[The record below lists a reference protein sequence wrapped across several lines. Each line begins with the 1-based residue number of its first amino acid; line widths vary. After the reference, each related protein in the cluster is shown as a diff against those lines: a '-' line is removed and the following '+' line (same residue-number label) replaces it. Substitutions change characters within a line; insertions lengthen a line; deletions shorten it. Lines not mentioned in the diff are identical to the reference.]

1 MVAMRLLARL
11 IALLAVVLGMSLAL
25 AWAWDSSDNS
35 ASAALPSGTQ
45 PNR

>member
-1 MVAMRLLARL
+1 MLARL

-35 ASAALPSGTQ
+35 AAASHVPGTLPS
-45 PNR
+45 R